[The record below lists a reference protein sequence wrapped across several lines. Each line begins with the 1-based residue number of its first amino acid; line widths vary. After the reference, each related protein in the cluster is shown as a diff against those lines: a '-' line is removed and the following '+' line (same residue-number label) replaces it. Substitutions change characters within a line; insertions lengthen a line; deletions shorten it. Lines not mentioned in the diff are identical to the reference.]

1 MRTNY
6 RRWTEYPYAGESIPP
21 KGSPEAGFW
30 PMFFISRGRDNVFLD
45 PFHQR
50 FNWRIKNPE
59 GIDWETELLI
69 VEQTLNSL
77 TPQKIQIAQY
87 WGTGELTEKINTILF
102 SLAGKYKLGSPNVAR
117 VLGYLN
123 AALNDTF
130 VITWF
135 FKYHWDVAR
144 PNQYDRNLTTVLITP
159 RFPAYPSAHATV
171 AGSAE
176 VILSY
181 IFPRESSEIKKVME
195 ESAQSR
201 LYAGVHFNVDNNEG
215 LSLGRQI
222 GEVVVSLLRTQNLN
236 TLQ

>member
-1 MRTNY
+1 M
-6 RRWTEYPYAGESIPP
+6 ADV
-21 KGSPEAGFW
+21 
-30 PMFFISRGRDNVFLD
+30 FISRGRDNVFLD

-50 FNWRIKNPE
+50 INWRIKNPE

-176 VILSY
+176 VILCY
-181 IFPRESSEIKKVME
+181 IFLESHPK
-195 ESAQSR
+195 
-201 LYAGVHFNVDNNEG
+201 
-215 LSLGRQI
+215 
-222 GEVVVSLLRTQNLN
+222 
-236 TLQ
+236 

>member
-6 RRWTEYPYAGESIPP
+6 RRWTEYTYAGESIPP

-30 PMFFISRGRDNVFLD
+30 PMFFISRGRDYVFLD

-50 FNWRIKNPE
+50 INWRIKNPE

-87 WGTGELTEKINTILF
+87 WGTSELTEKINTILF
-102 SLAGKYKLGSPNVAR
+102 SLAEKYKLGSPNVAR

-144 PNQYDRNLTTVLITP
+144 PNQYDRNLT
-159 RFPAYPSAHATV
+159 TV

>member
-50 FNWRIKNPE
+50 INWRIKNPE

-144 PNQYDRNLTTVLITP
+144 PNQYDRNLTTV
-159 RFPAYPSAHATV
+159 

-222 GEVVVSLLRTQNLN
+222 GEVVVSLLRAQNLN